1 MRQMNNTKLQE
12 LESKVARLE
21 EEIRDIRRLIAD
33 GSSIPWWKR
42 TAGMFKD
49 DPVFAE
55 IVRLGQKIRRGELA
69 IDVKRVP
76 KTSSPKSGKR
86 NARLNQRQGGK
97 R

>member
-1 MRQMNNTKLQE
+1 MNNTKFHE

-33 GSSIPWWKR
+33 GSSVPWWKR
-42 TAGMFKD
+42 IAGTFKD

-55 IVRLGQKIRRGELA
+55 IVRLGQKVRREELTMEFKETPKNRRG
-69 IDVKRVP
+69 KH
-76 KTSSPKSGKR
+76 TKSQGP
-86 NARLNQRQGGK
+86 RQIQKGT

>member
-1 MRQMNNTKLQE
+1 MNNTKLQE

-33 GSSIPWWKR
+33 GSSVPWWKR

-49 DPVFAE
+49 DPVWAE
-55 IVRLGQKIRRGELA
+55 IVRLGQKIRRQEL
-69 IDVKRVP
+69 VMEFRETRKNPR
-76 KTSSPKSGKR
+76 GKR
-86 NARLNQRQGGK
+86 NKTNYGLRQIQKGK